1 MLAAFLLLQTAPL
14 NNMKTQLEEVAIGQV
29 ASVLCVKSR
38 MYSSVHQS
46 YQLFLV
52 LPILP
57 YEPHSDA
64 KIIGFPDP
72 HLHYDYRF
80 WWDGLARD
88 VFNDWMYKNT
98 DDWPSRIQRAEDVI
112 GEPLLKKMVCVRE
125 MPFLA
130 PSYNFIPD
138 LEEAYK
144 AHPLV
149 NDICPHQG
157 YKTFPCI
164 PTFASLDKGCQRICP
179 GHGLGFRD
187 GKVCIRS
194 E

>member
-1 MLAAFLLLQTAPL
+1 MLAAFLPLQTALL
-14 NNMKTQLEEVAIGQV
+14 NNMKTQLEEVAIGQL
-29 ASVLCVKSR
+29 ASVFCVKSR
-38 MYSSVHQS
+38 MYTSVNRS
-46 YQLFLV
+46 YQIFTA

-80 WWDGLARD
+80 WSDQVVKE
-88 VFNDWMYKNT
+88 VFNDSIYET
-98 DDWPSRIQRAEDVI
+98 SADWPSYIQRHEDVI
-112 GEPLLKKMVCVRE
+112 GEPFLKKMVCVRE
-125 MPFLA
+125 MPFLDH
-130 PSYNFIPD
+130 SYKFILA

-144 AHPLV
+144 DYTLV

-157 YKTFPCI
+157 YKTFP
-164 PTFASLDKGCQRICP
+164 SLLDGCQRICP

-187 GKVCIRS
+187 GKVCKRS

>member
-1 MLAAFLLLQTAPL
+1 MLAAFLPLQTPLL
-14 NNMKTQLEEVAIGQV
+14 NNMKNQLDEVSIGEVAL
-29 ASVLCVKSR
+29 VLCVKSR
-38 MYSSVHQS
+38 MYTSVNRS
-46 YQLFLV
+46 YQIFSA

-80 WWDGLARD
+80 WSDKLVKD
-88 VFNDWMYKNT
+88 VFSDWMYET
-98 DDWPSRIQRAEDVI
+98 CDDWPSRIQRAEDVI
-112 GEPLLKKMVCVRE
+112 GEPFLKKMVCVRL
-125 MPFLA
+125 MPFL
-130 PSYNFIPD
+130 PSSYNFIPD

-144 AHPLV
+144 DYVLV

-157 YKTFPCI
+157 YKTFP
-164 PTFASLDKGCQRICP
+164 SLLDGCHRICP

-187 GKVCIRS
+187 GKVCKRS